1 MMKST
6 LACLLSVILLSGCLL
21 HSGPFALWMYTDGIP
36 IYKDSL
42 VNPASFLE
50 LKPDHSYTR
59 DFGEFEYGTWSLDA
73 GGLHLINQ
81 EHITQLYSPVVFEG
95 ITMSLD
101 KENFER
107 STLPSADE
115 DPFSLDNNRW
125 RIPAAHRETDAEIK
139 QRLYNHCAFWKA
151 YFSWALD
158 KGIHSVDVRSTPTP
172 LKIYGNGFTL
182 KAFTDL
188 PLTWINYFYD
198 EDDCKKASAM
208 LEDIVTHK
216 NIAIS
221 SSDNKYKVFIGI
233 FEQMERYL
241 K

>member
-1 MMKST
+1 MG
-6 LACLLSVILLSGCLL
+6 VLLSGCLI
-21 HSGPFALWMYTDGIP
+21 HAGPSALWMYTDGVPVSI
-36 IYKDSL
+36 DSL

-59 DFGEFEYGTWSLDA
+59 DFGRFEYGTWSLDA

-81 EHITQLYSPVVFEG
+81 EHITQLYSPVTFEG
-95 ITMSLD
+95 INMNLD

-107 STLPSADE
+107 NPLPAPDAE
-115 DPFSLDNNRW
+115 HDPFSLDNNRW
-125 RIPAAHRETDAEIK
+125 RIPAEYKETDAEIK
-139 QRLYNHCAFWKA
+139 KRLYNHCQFWKA
-151 YFSWALD
+151 YFTWALD
-158 KGIHSVDVRSTPTP
+158 KDIHSVDVRSTPTA

-182 KAFTDL
+182 KPFSDL

-198 EDDCKKASAM
+198 EEDCKKASGM
-208 LEDIVTHK
+208 LEDIMLHK
-216 NIAIS
+216 NMAIS
-221 SSDNKYKVFIGI
+221 SSQNKYKVFIGI